1 VSGVLLAASVRES
14 IGDYVAALFFV
25 YTALIFAYIIVG
37 LVLSF
42 GARLPYNRGINA
54 VLEFLRDV
62 CDPYLRIFRKFVPM
76 VGPLDLSP
84 ILAILLLQI
93 VGSLVVALIRG

>member
-1 VSGVLLAASVRES
+1 VTLLLAASVRET

-25 YTALIFAYIIVG
+25 YTALIFAYVIVN

-42 GARLPYNRGINA
+42 GARMPYNRWINA

-62 CDPYLRIFRKFVPM
+62 CEPYLRIFRRFIPM
-76 VGPLDLSP
+76 IGPLDISP

-93 VGSLVVALIRG
+93 VGSLVVSLIRG

>member
-1 VSGVLLAASVRES
+1 MTPLLADVRDS

-25 YTALIFAYIIVG
+25 YTALIFAYVIVG
-37 LVLSF
+37 LIFSF
-42 GARLPYNRGINA
+42 GARMPYNRFANA

-62 CDPYLRIFRKFVPM
+62 CEPYLRIFRKFIPM
-76 VGPLDLSP
+76 VGPLDISP

-93 VGSLVVALIRG
+93 VGSLVVSLVRG